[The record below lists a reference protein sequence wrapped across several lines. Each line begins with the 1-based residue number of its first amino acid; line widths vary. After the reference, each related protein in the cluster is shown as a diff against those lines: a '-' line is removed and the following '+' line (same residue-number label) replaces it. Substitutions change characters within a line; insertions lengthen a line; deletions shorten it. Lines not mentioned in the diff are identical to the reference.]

1 MKQHLHEAY
10 HTSVLNL
17 DAGDF
22 GAAAGDRQSQA
33 LEQGEGYM
41 DIEQFRFKANQAVG
55 RRQQLLA

>member
-10 HTSVLNL
+10 YTSVLNL

-33 LEQGEGYM
+33 LEQGEGYL